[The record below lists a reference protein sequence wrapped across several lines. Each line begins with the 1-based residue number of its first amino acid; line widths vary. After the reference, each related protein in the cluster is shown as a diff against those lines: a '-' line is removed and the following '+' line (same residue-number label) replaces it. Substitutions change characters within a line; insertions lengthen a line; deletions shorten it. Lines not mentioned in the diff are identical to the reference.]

1 MLNVLRKLIQ
11 LKNNLM
17 RRLLLERRT
26 LNLINYKYSTYYSKK
41 IKCELSEL
49 CAKYTADKGYIID
62 QNKIDKNFKIDNYHN
77 YTDYYSEI
85 FSLSR
90 NSIKKV
96 FELGIGN
103 INKENISNMNMLGDQ
118 YSPGASLK
126 VWRDYFINATIYGA
140 DHDESA
146 LFNEQRIKTFY
157 VDQANSETIL
167 DMWKKINE
175 KDFDIIIDDGC
186 HRYEE
191 TINFF
196 ENSKNFL
203 KVDGIYIIED
213 IVPSQRKK
221 FLKYFKDK
229 NYDFKF
235 IHFSRPE
242 GSCDV
247 NSLITLRNL

>member
-1 MLNVLRKLIQ
+1 
-11 LKNNLM
+11 M

-90 NSIKKV
+90 DSIKKV

-126 VWRDYFINATIYGA
+126 V
-140 DHDESA
+140 
-146 LFNEQRIKTFY
+146 
-157 VDQANSETIL
+157 
-167 DMWKKINE
+167 
-175 KDFDIIIDDGC
+175 
-186 HRYEE
+186 
-191 TINFF
+191 
-196 ENSKNFL
+196 
-203 KVDGIYIIED
+203 
-213 IVPSQRKK
+213 
-221 FLKYFKDK
+221 
-229 NYDFKF
+229 
-235 IHFSRPE
+235 
-242 GSCDV
+242 
-247 NSLITLRNL
+247 